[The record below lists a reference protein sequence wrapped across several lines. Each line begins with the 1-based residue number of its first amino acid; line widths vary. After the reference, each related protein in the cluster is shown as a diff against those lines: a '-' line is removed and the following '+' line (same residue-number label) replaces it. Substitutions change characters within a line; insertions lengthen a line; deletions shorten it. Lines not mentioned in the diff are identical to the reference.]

1 MAMMNPTGGLAS
13 LVDALEGGMAPD
25 QAFSVMQMLEQ
36 EQQQRVAQRAERL
49 GGLAS
54 LLTDAAG
61 QGIGYGGAQAL
72 AEAAPGPAGP
82 AVESMLASLYGS
94 ETPMTSTQYG
104 PPEPAGTAPLPET
117 QSPVYTQNPQAQM
130 AMAQQEMA
138 LQAQQAELAAV
149 DPAMSA
155 ASDAQWGQLATLLA
169 KAKGKN
175 IDPATA
181 YASIVAKNPAAAAVF
196 SADPDRLQ
204 GMIENIFGQA
214 AVKYAGQ
221 PSLG

>member
-1 MAMMNPTGGLAS
+1 MMNPTGGLAS
-13 LVDALEGGMAPD
+13 LIDALGGGMDPS
-25 QAFSVMQMLEQ
+25 QAFGIVQYLEQ
-36 EQQQRVAQRAERL
+36 DQQNRMAQRAERL

-61 QGIGYGGAQAL
+61 QGMGYGGAQAL

-82 AVESMLASLYGS
+82 AVQNMLQSLYGDPN
-94 ETPMTSTQYG
+94 PMTSTPYG
-104 PPEPAGTAPLPET
+104 QPEPAGTAPLPET
-117 QSPVYTQNPQAQM
+117 QSPVYTQNPQMQM
-130 AMAQQEMA
+130 AAQQQEMA
-138 LQAQQAELAAV
+138 LQAQQAELASV
-149 DPAMSA
+149 DPAMTA

-181 YASIVAKNPAAAAVF
+181 YSSIVAKNPAAAAVF
-196 SADPDRLQ
+196 SSDPGRLQ
-204 GMIENIFGQA
+204 GIIESIFGQA

-221 PSLG
+221 PTASIG